1 MKETDKLFSTIIK
14 CLKPFVKK
22 LKIVIKPLGKSIN
35 RTSKKIN
42 NTYKKINEKNP
53 YIEPVVM
60 IGIPCLFV
68 LAMILGI
75 KNFTTVEEINITKN
89 SAEYLYYENKYDE
102 SIEEYNKM
110 QKEENWPIWTV
121 KSADIYSI
129 KGDIKKSSSLLK
141 EAIIKRDRIIKEEG
155 FDKYKDKDIELINSM
170 LFTFIMNKEYD
181 EAISLG
187 EQYISEYGRNKEIL
201 KTLFSAYISNNHIYK
216 AEMLTEEYPI
226 DEKSAYDVCVLAN
239 MNMLINRWDKGLEL
253 LKDAWYLDKNELK
266 IYDVIEDMSSFNS
279 EKLIESI
286 QAKIENNTNEDA
298 YKMLL
303 AKAYSVSKETAND
316 AEELMKDLDDNN
328 VDGIA
333 SDFINYEICK
343 SRNNNSEAEEYLE
356 AAERKAEKEKKD
368 SYVTYYISAV
378 KAFNNER
385 YEEAFNLAKKS
396 IIANQ
401 EYINNYES
409 LIPDILLAKGNIK
422 PTEAY
427 FRTAMKKEPYNYETI
442 IKIANYYS
450 NYESNNEKARN
461 YYELAL
467 NIKKDDS
474 ELYFKLAKLDI
485 VDEKWEDASNNL
497 KEAIKLDEDNPEYYR
512 TLGAVYLK
520 SSKNEEGIELTRKAY
535 SMNEKDILALN
546 NAGWYYLMVENDIAR
561 GYENIKAAY
570 EEIPAS
576 MDEST
581 KNSLIENYNKSKEV
595 YDKFLKDSSQEF
607 KITGLK
613 LFY

>member
-42 NTYKKINEKNP
+42 NTYKKMNEKNP

-68 LAMILGI
+68 LTMILGI
-75 KNFTTVEEINITKN
+75 KSFTTVEEINITKN

-155 FDKYKDKDIELINSM
+155 FDNYKDKDIELINSM

-187 EQYISEYGRNKEIL
+187 EQYINEYGRNKEIL
-201 KTLFSAYISNNHIYK
+201 KTLFAAYISNNHIYK

-266 IYDVIEDMSSFNS
+266 IYDVIEDMSSFNN

-356 AAERKAEKEKKD
+356 EAERKAEKEKKD

-378 KAFNNER
+378 KAFNNEK

-401 EYINNYES
+401 EYTNNYES

-497 KEAIKLDEDNPEYYR
+497 KEAIKIEEDNPEYYR

-607 KITGLK
+607 TITGLK

>member
-42 NTYKKINEKNP
+42 NTYKKMNEKNP

-279 EKLIESI
+279 EQLIESI

-378 KAFNNER
+378 KAFNNEK

-520 SSKNEEGIELTRKAY
+520 SPKNEEGIELTRKAY

>member
-42 NTYKKINEKNP
+42 NTYKKMNEKNP

-187 EQYISEYGRNKEIL
+187 EQYINEYGRNKEIL
-201 KTLFSAYISNNHIYK
+201 KTLFAAYISNNHIYK

-266 IYDVIEDMSSFNS
+266 IYDVIEDMSSFNN

-356 AAERKAEKEKKD
+356 EAERKAEKEKKD

-378 KAFNNER
+378 KAFNNEK

-497 KEAIKLDEDNPEYYR
+497 KEAIKIEEDNPEYYR

>member
-14 CLKPFVKK
+14 CLKSFVKK

-42 NTYKKINEKNP
+42 NTYKKMNEKNP

-266 IYDVIEDMSSFNS
+266 IYDVIEDMFSFNS

-378 KAFNNER
+378 KAFNNEK

>member
-42 NTYKKINEKNP
+42 NTYKKMNEKNP

-68 LAMILGI
+68 LTMILGI

-155 FDKYKDKDIELINSM
+155 FDNYKDKDIELINSM

-187 EQYISEYGRNKEIL
+187 EQYINEYGRNKEIL

-266 IYDVIEDMSSFNS
+266 IYDVIEDMSSFNN

-378 KAFNNER
+378 KAFNNEK

-497 KEAIKLDEDNPEYYR
+497 KEAIKLEEDNPEYYR

-570 EEIPAS
+570 EEISAS

>member
-42 NTYKKINEKNP
+42 NTYKKMNEKNP

-68 LAMILGI
+68 LTMILGI
-75 KNFTTVEEINITKN
+75 KSFTTVEEINITKN

-155 FDKYKDKDIELINSM
+155 FDNYKDKDIELINSM

-187 EQYISEYGRNKEIL
+187 EQYINEYGRNKEIL
-201 KTLFSAYISNNHIYK
+201 KTLFAAYISNNHIYK

-266 IYDVIEDMSSFNS
+266 IYDVIEDMSSFNN

-356 AAERKAEKEKKD
+356 EAERKAEKEKKD

-378 KAFNNER
+378 KAFNNEK

-401 EYINNYES
+401 EYTNNYES

-497 KEAIKLDEDNPEYYR
+497 KEAIKIEEDNPEYYR

>member
-356 AAERKAEKEKKD
+356 AAERKAENEKKD

-378 KAFNNER
+378 KAFNNEK

>member
-1 MKETDKLFSTIIK
+1 M
-14 CLKPFVKK
+14 
-22 LKIVIKPLGKSIN
+22 
-35 RTSKKIN
+35 
-42 NTYKKINEKNP
+42 
-53 YIEPVVM
+53 
-60 IGIPCLFV
+60 
-68 LAMILGI
+68 
-75 KNFTTVEEINITKN
+75 
-89 SAEYLYYENKYDE
+89 
-102 SIEEYNKM
+102 
-110 QKEENWPIWTV
+110 
-121 KSADIYSI
+121 
-129 KGDIKKSSSLLK
+129 
-141 EAIIKRDRIIKEEG
+141 
-155 FDKYKDKDIELINSM
+155 
-170 LFTFIMNKEYD
+170 
-181 EAISLG
+181 
-187 EQYISEYGRNKEIL
+187 
-201 KTLFSAYISNNHIYK
+201 
-216 AEMLTEEYPI
+216 
-226 DEKSAYDVCVLAN
+226 
-239 MNMLINRWDKGLEL
+239 
-253 LKDAWYLDKNELK
+253 
-266 IYDVIEDMSSFNS
+266 
-279 EKLIESI
+279 
-286 QAKIENNTNEDA
+286 
-298 YKMLL
+298 
-303 AKAYSVSKETAND
+303 
-316 AEELMKDLDDNN
+316 
-328 VDGIA
+328 
-333 SDFINYEICK
+333 
-343 SRNNNSEAEEYLE
+343 
-356 AAERKAEKEKKD
+356 
-368 SYVTYYISAV
+368 
-378 KAFNNER
+378 
-385 YEEAFNLAKKS
+385 AKKS

-401 EYINNYES
+401 EYTNNYES

>member
-1 MKETDKLFSTIIK
+1 MKETDKPFSTIK
-14 CLKPFVKK
+14 NSLKPFIEK
-22 LKIVIKPLGKSIN
+22 LKMVVKPLGKVTY
-35 RTSKKIN
+35 RTSKKIS
-42 NTYKKINEKNP
+42 NTYKKANKKNP
-53 YIEPVVM
+53 YIEPVVI
-60 IGIPCLFV
+60 IGLPCLFV
-68 LAMILGI
+68 LIMILGI
-75 KNFTTVEEINITKN
+75 KSFTTVEEINITKN
-89 SAEYLYYENKYDE
+89 NAEYLYYENKYDE
-102 SIEEYNKM
+102 AIEEYNKM

-141 EAIIKRDRIIKEEG
+141 EAIIKRDKIIKEEG
-155 FDKYKDKDIELINSM
+155 FDNYKDKDIELINSV

-187 EQYISEYGRNKEIL
+187 EQYINDYGINKEIL
-201 KTLFSAYISNNHIYK
+201 KTLFAAYISNNHVYK

-226 DEKSAYDVCVLAN
+226 DEKSSYDLCVLAN

-266 IYDVIEDMSSFNS
+266 IYDVIEDMASFNN
-279 EKLIESI
+279 EKLIEAI
-286 QAKIENNTNEDA
+286 QDAIEKDTNEDV

-303 AKAYSVSKETAND
+303 AKAYSASEETVND
-316 AEELMKDLDDNN
+316 AEELMKDLENSN

-343 SRNNNSEAEEYLE
+343 STNNNSKAEEYLE
-356 AAERKAEKEKKD
+356 NAERKAEKEMKD

-385 YEEAFNLAKKS
+385 YEEAFKLAKKS

-401 EYINNYES
+401 EYTNNYES

-427 FRTAMKKEPYNYETI
+427 FRTAMIKEPYNYETI

-485 VDEKWEDASNNL
+485 VDEKWEEASNNL
-497 KEAIKLDEDNPEYYR
+497 NEAIKLDKDNPEYYR
-512 TLGAVYLK
+512 ALGAVYLK
-520 SSKNEEGIELTRKAY
+520 SSKNEEGIEFTRKAY
-535 SMNEKDILALN
+535 SMNEKDILALS
-546 NAGWYYLMVENDIAR
+546 NAGWYYLMIENDIAR

-576 MDEST
+576 MDENT
-581 KNSLIENYNKSKEV
+581 KNSIIENYNKSKEV
-595 YDKFLKDSSQEF
+595 YDNFLNDSSKEF

>member
-42 NTYKKINEKNP
+42 NTYKKMNEKNP

-68 LAMILGI
+68 LTMILGI
-75 KNFTTVEEINITKN
+75 KSFTTVEEINITKN

-155 FDKYKDKDIELINSM
+155 FDNYKDKDIELINSM

-187 EQYISEYGRNKEIL
+187 EQYINEYGRNKEIL

-266 IYDVIEDMSSFNS
+266 IYDVIEDMSSFNN

-378 KAFNNER
+378 KAFNNEK

-401 EYINNYES
+401 EYTNNYES

-497 KEAIKLDEDNPEYYR
+497 KEAIKIEEDNPEYYR

>member
-42 NTYKKINEKNP
+42 NTYKKMNEKNP

-187 EQYISEYGRNKEIL
+187 EQYINEYGRNKEIL
-201 KTLFSAYISNNHIYK
+201 KTLFAAYISNNHIYK

-378 KAFNNER
+378 KAFNNEK

-401 EYINNYES
+401 EYTNNYES

-450 NYESNNEKARN
+450 NYESNYEKARN

>member
-42 NTYKKINEKNP
+42 NTYKKMNEKNP

-68 LAMILGI
+68 LTMILGI
-75 KNFTTVEEINITKN
+75 KSFTTVEEINITKN

-155 FDKYKDKDIELINSM
+155 FDNYKDKDIELINSM

-187 EQYISEYGRNKEIL
+187 EQYINDYGRNKEIL
-201 KTLFSAYISNNHIYK
+201 NTLFAAYISNNHIYK

-266 IYDVIEDMSSFNS
+266 IYDVIEDMSSFNN

-356 AAERKAEKEKKD
+356 EAERKAEKEKKD

-378 KAFNNER
+378 KAFNNEK

-401 EYINNYES
+401 EYTNNYES

-497 KEAIKLDEDNPEYYR
+497 KEAIKIEEDNPEYYR

>member
-42 NTYKKINEKNP
+42 NTYKKMNEKNP

-155 FDKYKDKDIELINSM
+155 FDNYKDKDIELINSM

-187 EQYISEYGRNKEIL
+187 EQYINEYGRNKEIL
-201 KTLFSAYISNNHIYK
+201 KTLFAAYISNNHIYK

-266 IYDVIEDMSSFNS
+266 IYDVIEDMSSFNN

-378 KAFNNER
+378 KAFNNEK

-497 KEAIKLDEDNPEYYR
+497 KEAIKIEEDNPEYYR

>member
-42 NTYKKINEKNP
+42 NTYKKMNKKNP

-75 KNFTTVEEINITKN
+75 KSFTTVEEINITKN

-141 EAIIKRDRIIKEEG
+141 EAIIKRDRVIKEEG
-155 FDKYKDKDIELINSM
+155 FDNYKDKDIELINSM

-187 EQYISEYGRNKEIL
+187 EQYINEYGRNKEIL

-266 IYDVIEDMSSFNS
+266 IYDVIEDMSSFNN

-356 AAERKAEKEKKD
+356 EAERKAEKEMKD

-378 KAFNNER
+378 KAFNNEK

-401 EYINNYES
+401 EYTNNYES

-581 KNSLIENYNKSKEV
+581 KNFLIENYNKSKEV

>member
-42 NTYKKINEKNP
+42 NTYKKMNEKNP

-155 FDKYKDKDIELINSM
+155 FDNYKDKDIELINSM

-187 EQYISEYGRNKEIL
+187 EQYINEYGRNKEIL
-201 KTLFSAYISNNHIYK
+201 KTLFAAYISNNHIYK

-266 IYDVIEDMSSFNS
+266 IYDVIEDMSSFNN

-356 AAERKAEKEKKD
+356 EAERKAEKEKKD

-378 KAFNNER
+378 KAFNNEK

-401 EYINNYES
+401 EYTNNYES

-497 KEAIKLDEDNPEYYR
+497 KEAIKIEEDNPEYYR

>member
-42 NTYKKINEKNP
+42 NTYKKMNEKNP

-68 LAMILGI
+68 LTMILGI
-75 KNFTTVEEINITKN
+75 KSFTTVEEINITKN

-155 FDKYKDKDIELINSM
+155 FDNYKDKDIELINSM

-187 EQYISEYGRNKEIL
+187 EQYINEYGRNKEIL
-201 KTLFSAYISNNHIYK
+201 KTLFAAYISNNHIYK

-266 IYDVIEDMSSFNS
+266 IYDVIEDMSSFNN

-356 AAERKAEKEKKD
+356 EAERKAEKEKKD

-378 KAFNNER
+378 KAFNNEK

-401 EYINNYES
+401 EYTNNSES

-497 KEAIKLDEDNPEYYR
+497 KEAIKIEEDNPEYYR

>member
-42 NTYKKINEKNP
+42 NTYKKMNEKNP

-68 LAMILGI
+68 LTMILGI
-75 KNFTTVEEINITKN
+75 KSFTTVEEINITKN

-155 FDKYKDKDIELINSM
+155 FDNYKDKDIELINSM

-187 EQYISEYGRNKEIL
+187 EQYINEYGRNKEIL

-266 IYDVIEDMSSFNS
+266 IYDVIEDMSSFNN

-356 AAERKAEKEKKD
+356 EAERKAEKEKKD

-378 KAFNNER
+378 KALNNEK

-401 EYINNYES
+401 EYTNNYES

-497 KEAIKLDEDNPEYYR
+497 KEAIKIEEDNPEYYR

>member
-42 NTYKKINEKNP
+42 NTYKKMNEKNP

-68 LAMILGI
+68 LTMILGI
-75 KNFTTVEEINITKN
+75 KSFTTVEEINITKN

-155 FDKYKDKDIELINSM
+155 FDNYKDKDIELINSM

-187 EQYISEYGRNKEIL
+187 EQYINEYGRNKEIL

-266 IYDVIEDMSSFNS
+266 IYDVIEDMSSFNN

-378 KAFNNER
+378 KAFNNEK

-497 KEAIKLDEDNPEYYR
+497 KEAIKLEEDNPEYYR

-561 GYENIKAAY
+561 GYENIKAVY

>member
-42 NTYKKINEKNP
+42 NTYKKMNEKNP

-68 LAMILGI
+68 LTMILGI
-75 KNFTTVEEINITKN
+75 KSFTTVEEINITKN

-155 FDKYKDKDIELINSM
+155 FDNYKDKDIELINSM

-187 EQYISEYGRNKEIL
+187 EQYINEYGRNKEIL
-201 KTLFSAYISNNHIYK
+201 KTLFAAYISNNHIYK

-266 IYDVIEDMSSFNS
+266 IYDVIEDMSSFNN

-356 AAERKAEKEKKD
+356 EAERKAEKEKKD

-378 KAFNNER
+378 KAFNNEK

-401 EYINNYES
+401 EYTNNYES

-497 KEAIKLDEDNPEYYR
+497 KEAIKIEEDNPEYYR

-520 SSKNEEGIELTRKAY
+520 SSKNEEGI
-535 SMNEKDILALN
+535 
-546 NAGWYYLMVENDIAR
+546 
-561 GYENIKAAY
+561 
-570 EEIPAS
+570 
-576 MDEST
+576 
-581 KNSLIENYNKSKEV
+581 
-595 YDKFLKDSSQEF
+595 
-607 KITGLK
+607 
-613 LFY
+613 

>member
-155 FDKYKDKDIELINSM
+155 FDNYKDKDIELINSM

-187 EQYISEYGRNKEIL
+187 EQYINEYGRNKEIL
-201 KTLFSAYISNNHIYK
+201 KTLFAAYISNNHIYK

-266 IYDVIEDMSSFNS
+266 IYDVIEDMSSFNN

-378 KAFNNER
+378 KAFNNEK

-401 EYINNYES
+401 EYTNNYES

-497 KEAIKLDEDNPEYYR
+497 KEAIKIEEDNPEYYR

>member
-42 NTYKKINEKNP
+42 NTYKKMNEKNP

-378 KAFNNER
+378 KAFNNEK

-497 KEAIKLDEDNPEYYR
+497 KEAIKLDEDNPEYHR

>member
-42 NTYKKINEKNP
+42 NTYKKMNEKNP

-68 LAMILGI
+68 LTMILGI

-155 FDKYKDKDIELINSM
+155 FDNYKDKDIELINSM

-187 EQYISEYGRNKEIL
+187 EQYINEYGRNKEIL

-266 IYDVIEDMSSFNS
+266 IYDVIEDMSSFNN

-378 KAFNNER
+378 KAFNNEK

-409 LIPDILLAKGNIK
+409 LIPNILLAKGNIK

-497 KEAIKLDEDNPEYYR
+497 KEAIKLEEDNPEYYR